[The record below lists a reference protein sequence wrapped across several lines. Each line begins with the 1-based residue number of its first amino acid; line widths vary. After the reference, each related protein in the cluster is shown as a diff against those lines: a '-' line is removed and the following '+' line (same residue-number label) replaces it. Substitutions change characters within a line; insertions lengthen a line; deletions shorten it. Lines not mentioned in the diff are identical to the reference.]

1 MPAASG
7 WSRHSGKASWLI
19 LGTQYGN
26 GNDDNG
32 NDDNGNDDNGNDDN
46 GNDDNGN
53 DDNGNDDNGN
63 GDNGNDDNGKVIQ
76 DGGYVKRARRALRVW
91 PAAPARV

>member
-19 LGTQYGN
+19 LGTQYG
-26 GNDDNG
+26 
-32 NDDNGNDDNGNDDN
+32 NGNDDN